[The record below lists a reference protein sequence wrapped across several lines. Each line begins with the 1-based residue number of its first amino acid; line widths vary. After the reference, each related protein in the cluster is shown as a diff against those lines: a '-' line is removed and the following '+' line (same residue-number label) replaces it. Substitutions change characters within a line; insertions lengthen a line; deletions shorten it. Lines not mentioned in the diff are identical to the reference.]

1 MADTIPAGAE
11 PIQVVQS
18 SIVPISS
25 VSVNRNE
32 EIERAMS
39 QVLNLSGG
47 NTFHETTCIVCSSQY
62 REEAEKLYTSTTS
75 AKQVAEFLAKKHSMD
90 SVAEAVVQNHVAYHM
105 ERAGIKELQ
114 KLEYINRIKR
124 LNNQSLTTLDKIQ
137 LSFSIILERLMAI
150 NSIVPSGEES
160 IVEVEKI
167 KSSETAR
174 LTTTLNNLLKLQATI
189 LGEMKA
195 EGELIYMP
203 TKEFTEIVKDAMKSA
218 KTDREK
224 EIIMT
229 MLNKFEALARKA
241 K

>member
-1 MADTIPAGAE
+1 MADNMPLGAE
-11 PIQVVQS
+11 PLPVLEAN
-18 SIVPISS
+18 IVPTRS
-25 VSVNRNE
+25 VTINRYE

-39 QVLNLSGG
+39 QVLNLSEG
-47 NTFHETTCIVCSSQY
+47 NTFHESTCLVCSSAY
-62 REEAEKLYTSTTS
+62 RDESEKIYISTSS
-75 AKQVAEFLAKKHSMD
+75 YKQAVDFLAKKHSMTSIAE
-90 SVAEAVVQNHVAYHM
+90 SVFENHVSHHM
-105 ERAGIKELQ
+105 QKAGVKELQ

-137 LSFSIILERLMAI
+137 LSFSIIMERLMAI

-160 IVEVEKI
+160 IVDVEKI

-174 LTTTLNNLLKLQATI
+174 LTGTLNNLLKLQASI

-195 EGELIYMP
+195 DGDLIYMP
-203 TKEFTEIVKDAMKSA
+203 TKDFMDIVKEALSSA

-229 MLNKFEALARKA
+229 MLTKFEVLARKA